1 MEYAEE
7 TQMAEVA
14 PRTGWTARS
23 IRRRD
28 HILGPESAG
37 ITLVEYGS
45 YACPYCR
52 AANEHIVE
60 ARGALGDRLRYVF
73 RHKPL
78 TGSDIARRAAEL
90 AELAPDNEAFWR
102 AHETLM
108 TRSATLTEDDLAVV
122 AAELDARRRQGG
134 AAPRPAPASR
144 PTSGAP
150 RRAGCWSRRP
160 ST

>member
-1 MEYAEE
+1 MHD
-7 TQMAEVA
+7 
-14 PRTGWTARS
+14 TGINRLDRAVDPK
-23 IRRRD
+23 RD

-52 AANEHIVE
+52 AANVHIVE

-78 TGSDIARRAAEL
+78 TGSDIARRAAVL
-90 AELAPDNEAFWR
+90 TELAPDNDTFWR

-108 TRSATLTEDDLAVV
+108 TRSAQLA
-122 AAELDARRRQGG
+122 EEPSGI
-134 AAPRPAPASR
+134 PPAPPECSATILR
-144 PTSGAP
+144 HP
-150 RRAGCWSRRP
+150 
-160 ST
+160 